1 MRILVQNGSSLVLT
15 VTLFAESHFRK
26 VSLVVPNLGAL
37 DQLNFD
43 LIS

>member
-15 VTLFAESHFRK
+15 VTLFAESQFRK
-26 VSLVVPNLGAL
+26 VILVVPNLGAL